1 MLTRFRRRL
10 GELKEKLERKAATL
24 GSSGAPPA
32 YEPIS
37 DLDKGLLL
45 DWITG
50 KIDDDALIDH
60 AKSRDD
66 KLALMAR
73 ACAVRSG
80 NPRVWTARAEFCL
93 DEGRNAEAVEH
104 ARHAYI
110 LGPVNP
116 EVGLALLKALIAD
129 GLRDEALQLIPDVLF
144 NARRTN
150 RHGLRIDACAQW
162 RLLEPESVEP
172 LLEIARTHV
181 AAGESDKA
189 IAAFRK
195 LAEAFGP
202 RPEILLPLASVYQ
215 DLMQIEEASRVYLR
229 AVDAEPDNVD
239 ALCMAGVCA
248 RDLGDSPTADRL
260 LTRALELDAGSS
272 FALFNLGMLRL
283 DQGRIDEAAGLMQGA
298 RAASRGEPWTP
309 ETFSAKLAVPV
320 ARKAGDVEWA
330 NARFKLVHDIEQF
343 QYLRAQGRIGAA
355 LDPVIAEYK
364 AVLRDPLLPADAYNM
379 VALDPAKYPLL
390 ARSYK
395 SPLHAAD
402 PEPPQGP
409 LVNPDLAWKE
419 IEEKYFDAKPNLVF
433 IDDLLTA
440 EALAAIRAY
449 CLESTLWNELKG
461 GYLGAYMPDGF
472 SGRLLLRIGSE
483 LRSRMPRV
491 IGGHLM
497 HTLWGYKYD
506 SRYAG
511 IGVHAD
517 DAAVNVNF
525 WITPDEANLDPASGG
540 LVVYTHDAPRDWSFQ
555 RFNPD
560 HAEIYRYL
568 QSVDA
573 KKMRVPYRANRA
585 VIFDSDLFHE
595 TDAFRFREGYEN
607 RRVNITMLY
616 GAPAGQKATR

>member
-10 GELKEKLERKAATL
+10 GELKDKLERRAATL
-24 GSSGAPPA
+24 GSAPA
-32 YEPIS
+32 VYEPIS

-60 AKSRDD
+60 ARSRDD

-80 NPRVWTARAEFCL
+80 NPRVWIARAQFCL
-93 DEGRNAEAVEH
+93 DEGRSAEAVEYAKRAH
-104 ARHAYI
+104 I
-110 LGPVNP
+110 LEQAEP
-116 EVGLALLKALIAD
+116 EVGLVLLKALIAA
-129 GLRDEALQLIPDVLF
+129 GLREEALQLVPGVLF

-150 RHGLRIDACAQW
+150 KHGLRIEVAGLW
-162 RLLEPESVEP
+162 RSLEPGSVEP
-172 LLEIARTHV
+172 LLEAARTHV
-181 AAGESDKA
+181 AAGDPARA
-189 IAAFRK
+189 IAEFTK
-195 LAEAFGP
+195 LADEYGP
-202 RPEILLPLASVYQ
+202 RAEILLPLASVYQ
-215 DLMQIEEASRVYLR
+215 DLLQIDQAGRVYQQ

-248 RDLGDSPTADRL
+248 RDLGDASTADRL
-260 LTRALELDAGSS
+260 LTRALALDPGSS

-283 DQGRIDEAAGLMQGA
+283 NQGRIDDAAGLMQGA
-298 RAASRGEPWTP
+298 RAASRGEPWTA
-309 ETFSAKLAVPV
+309 ETMAAKLATPV
-320 ARKAGDVEWA
+320 ARKSDDVEWA

-343 QYLRAQGRIGAA
+343 QYLRAQGRVGAA

-395 SPLHAAD
+395 APVHASD
-402 PEPPQGP
+402 PEPAQGP
-409 LVNPDLAWKE
+409 LVNPDLAWKD
-419 IEEKYFDAKPNLVF
+419 IEQQYFDAKPNLVV

-440 EALAAIRAY
+440 DALAAIRAY
-449 CLESTLWNELKG
+449 CLESTVWNELKG

-483 LRSRMPRV
+483 LRSRLPRV
-491 IGGHLM
+491 IAAHLM
-497 HTLWGYKYD
+497 HTMWGYKYD

-525 WITPDEANLDPASGG
+525 WITPDEANLDPESGG
-540 LVVYTHDAPRDWSFQ
+540 LVVYTHNAPRDWSFQ
-555 RFNPD
+555 RFNSD
-560 HAEIYRYL
+560 RTEIYRYL
-568 QSVDA
+568 QSVEA
-573 KKMRVPYRANRA
+573 KKVRVPYRANRA

-616 GAPAGQKATR
+616 GARVA